1 MIGEKD
7 TIAAIST
14 AMNNSG
20 IGIVRISGQNA
31 LSVLSAIFR
40 PANQS
45 KNMAEVPGHTVHYG
59 HIVDGDAIVDE
70 VLVLV
75 MKAPH
80 TYTREDTVEIDCHGG
95 MFVMKRVLE
104 LVLASGA
111 RPAEPGEFTK
121 RAFLNGRIDLA
132 QAEAVIDVINA
143 ENHYALESAVSQLKG
158 SVSEKI
164 RELRAVLLE
173 KIAFIEAALDDP
185 EHYELDDYGTELSPV
200 LTQVE
205 MEIEK
210 LLQTADDGRIL
221 TEGIRTV
228 ILGKPNVGKS
238 SLLNALLGMDR
249 AIVTQIPGTTRDAL
263 EEKIRLGDMTL
274 NIIDTAGIRNTEDL
288 VEKIGVDKS
297 REYAS
302 AADLII
308 WMIDGSRPL
317 DDDDR
322 EIMHLTAGKKTIIL
336 LNKQDLP
343 ELAGEKE
350 LAQMLGEN
358 AMQGKDEIPGVI
370 DAEEKSEAHMDE
382 GAVLVKISFI
392 KNNIPII
399 KTSVKEH
406 DGVDEVIQTI
416 RTMFYQ
422 KEINFNDQVYIT
434 NMRQKQALRD
444 SLSSLGKAMESIEN
458 QVPEDFYTIDL
469 MDAYT
474 HLGSVIGESLEDDL
488 ADEIFSKFCMGK

>member
-20 IGIVRISGQNA
+20 IGIVRISGQKA

-164 RELRAVLLE
+164 RELRATLLE
-173 KIAFIEAALDDP
+173 KIAYIEAALDDP

-238 SLLNALLGMDR
+238 SLLNALLGMER

-274 NIIDTAGIRNTEDL
+274 NIIDTAGIRNTEDI

-350 LAQMLGEN
+350 LAQMLIEN
-358 AMQGKDEIPGVI
+358 KEAAQEEGWQENGKQENNN
-370 DAEEKSEAHMDE
+370 ETEC
-382 GAVLVKISFI
+382 FN
-392 KNNIPII
+392 KNNTPVIH
-399 KTSVKEH
+399 TSVKDH
-406 DGVDEVIQTI
+406 AGVDEVIQTI

-444 SLSSLGKAMESIEN
+444 SLSSLEKAMESIKN